1 MKKLFAKLLFLF
13 VMAACTHTPD
23 LETGEIKVLSLLKD
37 VIDQPRKK
45 KIFVDSRNLLSRDQ
59 IDTADIPVLFVELDT
74 GQNGT
79 LTLHTPVKVL
89 EKHG

>member
-13 VMAACTHTPD
+13 MAAANTPD

-45 KIFVDSRNLLSRDQ
+45 DFCCSRNLLSRDQ
-59 IDTADIPVLFVELDT
+59 IDTADIQFFSSNWIQDKMARL
-74 GQNGT
+74 
-79 LTLHTPVKVL
+79 LHTPVKVL